1 MKASY
6 KILFGI
12 IVLASGCTTIQDD
25 VKNRR
30 EATIASCVR
39 QVEIS
44 RAIFKEDA
52 IAYMGVSR
60 ERLPGVL
67 CNRLA
72 DGVAS
77 GRINQSDLN
86 GLIRTGLFTDRFRFL
101 KVK

>member
-1 MKASY
+1 MKTSY
-6 KILFGI
+6 IAVFGI
-12 IVLASGCTTIQDD
+12 VVMATGCTTIQDD

-39 QVEIS
+39 QVELS
-44 RAIFKEDA
+44 RPIFKEDA
-52 IAYMGVSR
+52 MAYVGVSR

-72 DGVAS
+72 DGVAG

-86 GLIRTGLFTDRFRFL
+86 GLIRTGQFTEKFRFL
-101 KVK
+101 KAK

>member
-1 MKASY
+1 MKTSY
-6 KILFGI
+6 AVLFGI
-12 IVLASGCTTIQDD
+12 VVMASGCTTIQDD

-39 QVEIS
+39 QVEMS
-44 RAIFKEDA
+44 RAIFKVDA
-52 IAYMGVSR
+52 MAYVGVSR

-86 GLIRTGLFTDRFRFL
+86 GLIRTGLFTEKFRFL